1 MEIFNKKSRRY
12 YCSYF
17 FQAVVICKGRG
28 RELPESELG
37 VDEIG
42 WGTFY
47 FFIYTFTH
55 LKQLNK
61 E

>member
-17 FQAVVICKGRG
+17 FQAMVICKGRG

-42 WGTFY
+42 WVL
-47 FFIYTFTH
+47 FIFLSTH
-55 LKQLNK
+55 LHI
-61 E
+61 